1 MRLSRRPKQ
10 EPFQRSDGLCGNRR
24 HHHTSIAGKECG
36 RSVLRPGHFRPDQ
49 PAPNQSAS
57 EAAIMPVD
65 ARPTIAAP
73 DDDPYLW
80 LEEIDGERAL
90 SWVDQQNRRTLD
102 KFGTAAF
109 AADRDTL
116 AAILDRP
123 DNIPFVTRRGPYLY
137 NIWKDAK
144 NPRGLWRR
152 ASSTASAPRSL
163 AGRPCSM
170 SMRLRRR
177 KKKTGYGTARPRYR
191 ARTTWRSFPCH
202 AGAATRRCCANSTSR
217 PKLLSKTDSI
227 CRRPRAAPPGS
238 TATRCCCQRLRAR
251 HGDHVGLLQDCP
263 PLAARSA
270 RGSGSH
276 PA

>member
-90 SWVDQQNRRTLD
+90 SWVDQQKPPHTRQVRHGRPSPLT
-102 KFGTAAF
+102 GT
-109 AADRDTL
+109 RWRPS
-116 AAILDRP
+116 LDRP

-137 NIWKDAK
+137 KSGKDAK

-152 ASSTASAPRSL
+152 
-163 AGRPCSM
+163 
-170 SMRLRRR
+170 
-177 KKKTGYGTARPRYR
+177 
-191 ARTTWRSFPCH
+191 TT
-202 AGAATRRCCANSTSR
+202 
-217 PKLLSKTDSI
+217 LDSI
-227 CRRPRAAPPGS
+227 P
-238 TATRCCCQRLRAR
+238 
-251 HGDHVGLLQDCP
+251 H
-263 PLAARSA
+263 LAA
-270 RGSGSH
+270 
-276 PA
+276 

>member
-1 MRLSRRPKQ
+1 
-10 EPFQRSDGLCGNRR
+10 
-24 HHHTSIAGKECG
+24 
-36 RSVLRPGHFRPDQ
+36 
-49 PAPNQSAS
+49 
-57 EAAIMPVD
+57 MPVD

-152 ASSTASAPRSL
+152 ATLDSFRTSQPSWETLLDVDALAAQEKEDWIWHGASTLPGSHDLAILSLSRGGSDASVLREFDISAKAFVKDGFYLPEAKGGTAWLDRDTLLLSALTGKTWRPRRATPGLSAFGGAERTWIGLPSCMRRRPTRWGCGPPSTARKVSRRSGSSSGLASFQAPRS
-163 AGRPCSM
+163 
-170 SMRLRRR
+170 
-177 KKKTGYGTARPRYR
+177 
-191 ARTTWRSFPCH
+191 FV
-202 AGAATRRCCANSTSR
+202 AATD
-217 PKLLSKTDSI
+217 L
-227 CRRPRAAPPGS
+227 
-238 TATRCCCQRLRAR
+238 
-251 HGDHVGLLQDCP
+251 
-263 PLAARSA
+263 
-270 RGSGSH
+270 
-276 PA
+276 

>member
-1 MRLSRRPKQ
+1 MAYAATDATTTPQLPA
-10 EPFQRSDGLCGNRR
+10 RS
-24 HHHTSIAGKECG
+24 
-36 RSVLRPGHFRPDQ
+36 
-49 PAPNQSAS
+49 
-57 EAAIMPVD
+57 
-65 ARPTIAAP
+65 
-73 DDDPYLW
+73 
-80 LEEIDGERAL
+80 
-90 SWVDQQNRRTLD
+90 
-102 KFGTAAF
+102 
-109 AADRDTL
+109 AADRCCVQGIFARTSLHQISPQARPPSCQSMQDPRSPRRTTTPICGSRRSTGSARSAGWTSRT
-116 AAILDRP
+116 AAHSTSSARRP
-123 DNIPFVTRRGPYLY
+123 SPLIGIRWRPSWTGRTTSPLSRGAVPISTTSGKMPRTRAAYGE
-137 NIWKDAK
+137 
-144 NPRGLWRR
+144 GRR
-152 ASSTASAPRSL
+152 STASAPRSL